1 MLGWFKLFL
10 CFICWKIVGF
20 MNDVSWVGGVNYL
33 YLHENFDV
41 YRF

>member
-1 MLGWFKLFL
+1 
-10 CFICWKIVGF
+10 